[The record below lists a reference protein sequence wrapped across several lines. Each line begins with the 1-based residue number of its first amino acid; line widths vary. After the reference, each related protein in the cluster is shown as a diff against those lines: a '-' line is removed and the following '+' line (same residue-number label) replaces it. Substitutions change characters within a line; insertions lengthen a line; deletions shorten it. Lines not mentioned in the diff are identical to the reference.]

1 VIRHI
6 AAFGA
11 GVTLILVGAWCAVVK
26 SWCANYDPEAF
37 YE

>member
-1 VIRHI
+1 MIRQI

-11 GVTLILVGAWCAVVK
+11 GVTLIVVGWCCMALK
-26 SWCANYDPEAF
+26 TAAANYDPEAF